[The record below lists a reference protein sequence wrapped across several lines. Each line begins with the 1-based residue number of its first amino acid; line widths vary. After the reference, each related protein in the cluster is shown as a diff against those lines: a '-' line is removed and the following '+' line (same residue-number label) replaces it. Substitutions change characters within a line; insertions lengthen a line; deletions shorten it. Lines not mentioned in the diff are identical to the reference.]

1 MAKINLDTSGATI
14 QQRAYEALREA
25 VITGLFVPGEL
36 VTLRSLGERLGVS
49 EMPVR
54 EALRRLIAEGAFE
67 SLPNHSA
74 RVPFPTRQDV
84 SQVNDLRLILES
96 NAIRQAVEHLSKH
109 KLDRLSELASRMQE
123 LSFPTDVTEHARLN
137 KEFHFG
143 IYRESQNPTLVRLIE
158 SLWLRIAPFVHAIGL
173 VAAREGRSARRPVY
187 SHHLTI
193 VECLRAYD
201 LPGAIAALELDL
213 AFPPGLPDYEEVMR
227 GAAEAMAGRRT
238 RRARS
243 GKARPKGA
251 RVSRKPAA

>member
-1 MAKINLDTSGATI
+1 MAKIRLDTSGATI

-25 VITGLFVPGEL
+25 VITGLFFPGEL

-49 EMPVR
+49 DMPVR

-74 RVPFPTRQDV
+74 RVPFPTREDV
-84 SQVNDLRLILES
+84 AQINQLRLILES

-109 KLDRLSELASRMQE
+109 KLDRLSELASRMQN
-123 LSFPTDVTEHARLN
+123 LSFPADVTEYARLN

-173 VAAREGRSARRPVY
+173 VAARDGRSTNRPVY
-187 SHHLTI
+187 SHHLKI
-193 VECLRAYD
+193 IECLRSYD
-201 LPGAIAALELDL
+201 LPGAIGALELDL
-213 AFPPGLPDYEEVMR
+213 AFPPGLPDYEEIVR
-227 GAAEAMAGRRT
+227 GAAEGMAVKRANRKRNGKSRRT
-238 RRARS
+238 ARI
-243 GKARPKGA
+243 P
-251 RVSRKPAA
+251 RKTDS

>member
-1 MAKINLDTSGATI
+1 MAKINLDSSGATI

-36 VTLRSLGERLGVS
+36 VTLRSLSERLGVS
-49 EMPVR
+49 DMPVR

-74 RVPFPTRQDV
+74 RVPFPSREDV
-84 SQVNDLRLILES
+84 AQINQLRLILES

-109 KLDRLSELASRMQE
+109 KLDRLSELAARMQD
-123 LSFPTDVTEHARLN
+123 LSFPADVTEYARLN

-173 VAAREGRSARRPVY
+173 VAAREGRSANRPVY
-187 SHHLTI
+187 SHH
-193 VECLRAYD
+193 AK
-201 LPGAIAALELDL
+201 
-213 AFPPGLPDYEEVMR
+213 
-227 GAAEAMAGRRT
+227 
-238 RRARS
+238 S
-243 GKARPKGA
+243 
-251 RVSRKPAA
+251 